1 MADYVAL
8 RRVTSFNN
16 LYLIGSFILSAIKAD
31 LKTIHE
37 YQRLRNEK
45 QLSTLTTSFASSN
58 FLKIAFLNTRSLNKH
73 SVEISKD
80 NRLLKAGIL
89 CLTETN
95 LMSEQ
100 DITRT
105 NC

>member
-89 CLTETN
+89 CLTETH